1 MKKGGYYLA
10 QRKSVRIEENLYS
23 DILAIAEKQNMS
35 VNQTIEQALK
45 YYRDMRYMENSAT
58 FINEEILKVIKAN
71 SDLLL
76 HQINNKSNQLLSELA
91 IQSVIQN
98 LIIAEELE
106 VNDLMIKAYRS
117 QAIEFLKTNNRVLRL
132 DELVT

>member
-1 MKKGGYYLA
+1 MA
-10 QRKSVRIEENLYS
+10 QRKSIRIEENLYS

-58 FINEEILKVIKAN
+58 FINEEIFKVIKAN
-71 SDLLL
+71 SNLLL
-76 HQINNKSNQLLSELA
+76 QQINHKSNQLLSELA

-98 LIIAEELE
+98 LIIAE
-106 VNDLMIKAYRS
+106 DPP
-117 QAIEFLKTNNRVLRL
+117 FVLYGFIIHQ
-132 DELVT
+132 